1 MGECIAED
9 KCQTDKDFCT
19 TGMDPNCSKSPYQ
32 EPEATLNGLGIGL
45 IVACSAVFLA
55 TLFFFHK
62 RAKGCVE
69 KRFKKHFAT
78 KVIESMSVDTWNDD
92 LDLQNFG
99 DAFRK
104 IDSTG
109 SGKWQGRRIYLKRRI
124 DGVLRCFQPW
134 KDFREGHL
142 MLIPAATSA
151 LTRRRNDNT
160 CLIILYFFNKRI
172 NEIIQTILP
181 NSASTCSCNLP
192 EITDTDR
199 QEELPVLGHQSQT
212 NQRHYLLSGP
222 TCALSKASCAAKAS
236 SIFLF
241 KKEALNW
248 VDDTAVPI
256 DVF

>member
-62 RAKGCVE
+62 RAKGRVE

-160 CLIILYFFNKRI
+160 CLIILYFFNRV
-172 NEIIQTILP
+172 NEAKLRSPDCKLGGRSEWSEPLIVRARECARKGKTVFQI
-181 NSASTCSCNLP
+181 SAFW
-192 EITDTDR
+192 
-199 QEELPVLGHQSQT
+199 HK
-212 NQRHYLLSGP
+212 YGP
-222 TCALSKASCAAKAS
+222 
-236 SIFLF
+236 
-241 KKEALNW
+241 
-248 VDDTAVPI
+248 
-256 DVF
+256 